1 MPVLARV
8 VTVCVL
14 ALAALA
20 PSACGGVL
28 VPADPPAR
36 TAETVAAGGDV
47 IVFNR
52 ERKSFALVAGAAV
65 KVPGARATTAVADDG
80 TAVIA
85 SRTGKGVVAQVRRGG
100 TFAPAVKLGGKARFI
115 RAAAARGGWV
125 AVAWTDAKAD
135 DIQLAV
141 VDPRGLVSYQVLEHA
156 NGDRLSTPAVG
167 IDASGRTTVAWT
179 RWRDARDAKHAG
191 PQQVRFARGNAA
203 WATTRTSSSP
213 ARSPRTA
220 GPRSAGSRTT

>member
-14 ALAALA
+14 ALA

-65 KVPGARATTAVADDG
+65 P
-80 TAVIA
+80 
-85 SRTGKGVVAQVRRGG
+85 
-100 TFAPAVKLGGKARFI
+100 
-115 RAAAARGGWV
+115 
-125 AVAWTDAKAD
+125 
-135 DIQLAV
+135 
-141 VDPRGLVSYQVLEHA
+141 
-156 NGDRLSTPAVG
+156 
-167 IDASGRTTVAWT
+167 
-179 RWRDARDAKHAG
+179 
-191 PQQVRFARGNAA
+191 
-203 WATTRTSSSP
+203 
-213 ARSPRTA
+213 SPR
-220 GPRSAGSRTT
+220 R